1 MIVLVLLLS
10 MLAAGAGCFGLIGL
24 FSELDN
30 PSGALGVA
38 IAFLVL
44 AALFG
49 FGAYKVWKKRQG
61 SAASKA
67 ASAAKNEL
75 FQQHLAEAREM
86 TELPIVP
93 APIGIMLKP
102 GERCCYQ
109 SAASVLVIKN
119 QVVGRTGSSGGVSVR
134 VAKGVTLHSGSGGGR
149 TIRQDV
155 AYTYPGIFSITD
167 QRFVMT
173 GEKGFEYPLEKL
185 TSILPYNG
193 YEGATLQFGRS
204 SFTLLMDESFWIAKM
219 IDLINADKAN
229 DQERV

>member
-1 MIVLVLLLS
+1 MFLYVCGALFLTGGAIGVFAELS
-10 MLAAGAGCFGLIGL
+10 A
-24 FSELDN
+24 
-30 PSGALGVA
+30 PSGSMGLAIALLALGA
-38 IAFLVL
+38 LFTYLGYLSRKKTKANSA
-44 AALFG
+44 AAL
-49 FGAYKVWKKRQG
+49 ALRQ
-61 SAASKA
+61 
-67 ASAAKNEL
+67 
-75 FQQHLAEAREM
+75 QRLAEAQAM
-86 TELPIVP
+86 IELPVIPCPV
-93 APIGIMLKP
+93 GLMLKP

-119 QVVGRTGSSGGVSVR
+119 QVVGHAGGSGGVSVR
-134 VAKGVTLHSGSGGGR
+134 VAKGVTLHSGRSAGR